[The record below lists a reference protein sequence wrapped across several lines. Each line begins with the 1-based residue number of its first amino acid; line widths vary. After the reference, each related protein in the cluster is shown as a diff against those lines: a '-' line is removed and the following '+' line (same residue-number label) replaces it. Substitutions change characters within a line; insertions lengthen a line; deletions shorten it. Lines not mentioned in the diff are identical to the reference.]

1 MTVKE
6 LYELAKAMMFEKK
19 TSKDYDGYYKPYIN
33 ILLSENFGLNNNLR
47 INAGKEPLTDIPLIE
62 LDSDEIPYEPVV
74 CREILPNG
82 LAMYFFIDDDLSKFN
97 VFNINYINAQT
108 KYMKGVDTSV
118 SDVYGGE

>member
-47 INAGKEPLTDIPLIE
+47 INEGKEPLTDIPLIE

-97 VFNINYINAQT
+97 VFNTNYINAQT

>member
-97 VFNINYINAQT
+97 VFNTNYINAQT

>member
-47 INAGKEPLTDIPLIE
+47 INEGKEPLKDIPLIE

-97 VFNINYINAQT
+97 VFNTNYINAQT

>member
-33 ILLSENFGLNNNLR
+33 ILLSENFSLNNNLR
-47 INAGKEPLTDIPLIE
+47 INEGKEPLTDIPLIE

-97 VFNINYINAQT
+97 VFNTNYINAQT